1 MRLENY
7 LTFSTALLWERHSA
21 TNSNNSNNCYK
32 QLNQRKLLLSKKPLL
47 AVAFLLILLAQP
59 LLTDACELKFNIS
72 GEKKEVY
79 KVGAEVIVEVEI
91 VYTHRTCEIQLSD
104 TKFTY
109 EGMKILGATA
119 WKEKAP
125 NTFSR
130 QIKLMLLDDSLT
142 EAKLSIV
149 RKCSKEGAIGSFK
162 ISKSK

>member
-1 MRLENY
+1 MRLGTY
-7 LTFSTALLWERHSA
+7 RTFSPTFR
-21 TNSNNSNNCYK
+21 TNRISE
-32 QLNQRKLLLSKKPLL
+32 KKPIWFTNKNKPLFPAL
-47 AVAFLLILLAQP
+47 FVLFLLAQP
-59 LLTDACELKFNIS
+59 VVSQACELKFNIS

-79 KVGAEVIVEVEI
+79 KVGEEVIVEVEI

-130 QIKLMLLDDSLT
+130 QIKISLPDDSLP
-142 EAKLSIV
+142 EAKLNIV

>member
-1 MRLENY
+1 MRLGNY
-7 LTFSTALLWERHSA
+7 LTFSTSLLWKTNSA
-21 TNSNNSNNCYK
+21 SNSNNSNNHQK
-32 QLNQRKLLLSKKPLL
+32 KLNPGKLLSKKPLWV
-47 AVAFLLILLAQP
+47 AVFLLILLAQP

-79 KVGAEVIVEVEI
+79 KVGEEVIVEVEI

-130 QIKLMLLDDSLT
+130 QIKLTLLDDSLP
-142 EAKLSIV
+142 EAKLNIV

>member
-1 MRLENY
+1 MRLGTY
-7 LTFSTALLWERHSA
+7 LTISHAFHTNRLSA
-21 TNSNNSNNCYK
+21 KKPIWSISKN
-32 QLNQRKLLLSKKPLL
+32 KLLFSVLFVL
-47 AVAFLLILLAQP
+47 FLLAQP
-59 LLTDACELKFNIS
+59 IGSQACELKFNIS

-79 KVGAEVIVEVEI
+79 KVGSEVIVEVEI

-119 WKEKAP
+119 WKDKAP

-142 EAKLSIV
+142 EAKLNIV

>member
-1 MRLENY
+1 MRLGNY
-7 LTFSTALLWERHSA
+7 LTFSTALLWKRNSDD
-21 TNSNNSNNCYK
+21 SNNRHKKFNPGK
-32 QLNQRKLLLSKKPLL
+32 LLSKKPLW
-47 AVAFLLILLAQP
+47 VVVFLLILLAQP

-79 KVGAEVIVEVEI
+79 KVGEEVIVEVEI

-125 NTFSR
+125 NTFTR
-130 QIKLMLLDDSLT
+130 QIKLTLLDDSLP
-142 EAKLSIV
+142 EAKLNIV

>member
-1 MRLENY
+1 MRLGNY
-7 LTFSTALLWERHSA
+7 LTFSTALLWKR
-21 TNSNNSNNCYK
+21 NSDDSINHTK
-32 QLNQRKLLLSKKPLL
+32 KLNPGKLLSKKPLW
-47 AVAFLLILLAQP
+47 VVVFLLILLAQP

-79 KVGAEVIVEVEI
+79 KVGEEVIVEVEI

-130 QIKLMLLDDSLT
+130 QIKLTLLDDSLP
-142 EAKLSIV
+142 EAKLNIV